1 MTEGGLS
8 CILVAHEH
16 PEKLHTVGR
25 PAPGNLL
32 KVLRENFQ
40 EVAPGE
46 IGELVGKSSVVML
59 GYKNRPDKSS
69 ENYWIDPRDGSTWL
83 RTGDVGRIDED
94 GFVELIGR
102 TKDVIISG
110 GFNVDRKS
118 TRLNPVTNAH
128 LVCRILL

>member
-32 KVLRENFQ
+32 KVLGENFQ

-59 GYKNRPDKSS
+59 GYTNRPDKSS
-69 ENYWIDPRDGSTWL
+69 ENYWIDPRDRSEEHTSDFQSLRRSAYAGVCLKKNTSSTL
-83 RTGDVGRIDED
+83 SYT
-94 GFVELIGR
+94 
-102 TKDVIISG
+102 
-110 GFNVDRKS
+110 
-118 TRLNPVTNAH
+118 
-128 LVCRILL
+128 